1 VDLRALAGTLVTA
14 RVEGMWA
21 CRANVNHGMCG
32 YRAIK
37 SDIVV
42 PMRCFSCW
50 KTKIMRPSM
59 ERGSSLQILG
69 RIPRIRN
76 EGTLEEIRRGRKKKS
91 VRRYPTRAEYW
102 CTVCMYEVKWVHAGC
117 IGVLGVFRSS
127 YYFK

>member
-1 VDLRALAGTLVTA
+1 VDLRALAGTLVIA
-14 RVEGMWA
+14 SRVEGMWA

-76 EGTLEEIRRGRKKKS
+76 ERDSRRNSPRPK
-91 VRRYPTRAEYW
+91 ED
-102 CTVCMYEVKWVHAGC
+102 VCAS
-117 IGVLGVFRSS
+117 LPD
-127 YYFK
+127 